1 MVDLM
6 DADLHLHTTASDGTC
21 NPEELVKLAARVGL
35 AAIAITDHDNVAGIE
50 PALQVAATLGVE
62 VIPGVEINT
71 EWHSLEIHILGYYVD
86 WRDESFLNLL
96 AGLRES
102 RLGRLDRMLDRLRS
116 VGIHLARD
124 RVLAISGEAGVG
136 RPHVARAMVEAGY
149 VASEKEAFERFLA
162 QGQVAYVP
170 RAKLTPVEAVG
181 EILRVKGIPVL
192 AHPGLLSHDEIIPDL
207 IAAGLLGLE
216 VFYPEH
222 SEETVARYLAL
233 AKAKGLLVT
242 GGSDW
247 HGQEVSRRPLG
258 SFRVP
263 YGLVQGLKRAL
274 QRAGSPVELE

>member
-1 MVDLM
+1 M

-21 NPEELVKLAARVGL
+21 HPGELVKLAAEVGL

-50 PALQVAATLGVE
+50 PALKAGATLGVE

-86 WRDESFLNLL
+86 WRDEGFLNLL

-124 RVLAISGEAGVG
+124 RILAISGEAGVG

-170 RAKLTPVEAVG
+170 RAKLTPAEAVG
-181 EILRVKGIPVL
+181 EILRVNGIPVL

-233 AKAKGLLVT
+233 AKARGLLVT

-258 SFRVP
+258 SFRVA
-263 YGLVQGLKRAL
+263 YGLVQELKRAT